1 MSARYRFYLLSTLLI
16 SILLT
21 GCFPGASI
29 APTPDLDALRAEV
42 VQTVIAQFT
51 LDAAQHPTALPSLTL
66 PPTSLPNPLPT
77 STSINVVIPSVTSQ
91 QPQSTLPIVS
101 TVPPSITNTVPPVVH
116 PVSTQPKYSDT
127 AQLIERSPYPDYVVF
142 QPGVYFTAKWTMK
155 NTGLH
160 NWTTNYEIHYS
171 AGTNLG
177 APKVIILPNNVAIGD
192 QIEISMNMKAPDVP
206 GRYISTWALMNNN
219 NDKFFYFYT
228 AIEVQ

>member
-1 MSARYRFYLLSTLLI
+1 MSARYKLYLISTLLI
-16 SILLT
+16 SILFT
-21 GCFPGASI
+21 GCLPGASI
-29 APTPDLDALRAEV
+29 APTLNLDSLRAEV

-51 LDAAQHPTALPSLTL
+51 LDAVQHPTALPSLTI
-66 PPTSLPNPLPT
+66 PPTSLPIPLPT
-77 STSINVVIPSVTSQ
+77 STTNDVVIPSPTLQ
-91 QPQSTLPIVS
+91 TQPSLPIVS
-101 TVPPSITNTVPPVVH
+101 TLQPTMMNTAPPVVH

-160 NWTTNYEIHYS
+160 TWTTNYEIHYS

-177 APKVIILPNNVAIGD
+177 APKVILLPNNVAIGD
-192 QIEISMNMKAPDVP
+192 QIEISMGMKAPDSP
-206 GRYISTWALMNNN
+206 GKYVSTWALLNNN